1 MPGRLRKRTQ
11 MVIDENMA
19 ITHANYVVIDIKLSG
34 LVEEKNSIL
43 SIGAI
48 MMSGGR
54 IELGETFY
62 RLLTPDEE
70 SSVANPTAPGVAQAS
85 LLLEQNLA
93 PVLSEFLSI
102 SGNDILLGHLVS
114 TDLAFLKNEVK
125 RLIGTEVKNPVI
137 DTYQIYHWIMRHE
150 ASGAFYTP
158 RDVKLYE
165 VASQLGV
172 AVSSNHNSMNDA
184 FITAQVFQRL
194 MPMLIRAGV
203 KTVGDL
209 LRIGDPSGGLR

>member
-1 MPGRLRKRTQ
+1 MA
-11 MVIDENMA
+11 IDENMA

-34 LVEEKNSIL
+34 LLEEKNSIL

-62 RLLTPDEE
+62 RLLNTDAE
-70 SSVANPTAPGVAQAS
+70 SSVADLTAPGVAQAS
-85 LLLEQNLA
+85 LLVEPNLA

-102 SGNDILLGHLVS
+102 CGNDILLGHLVS

-137 DTYQIYHWIMRHE
+137 DTYQLYHWIMRRE

-158 RDVKLYE
+158 TDVKLYE

-172 AVSSNHNSMNDA
+172 AVSSNHNSMDDA

-194 MPMLIRAGV
+194 MPMLIKTGV
-203 KTVGDL
+203 KTVGEL

>member
-62 RLLTPDEE
+62 RLLTPDDE
-70 SSVANPTAPGVAQAS
+70 SPVANPTVPGVAQAS
-85 LLLEQNLA
+85 LLLEQNRA

-114 TDLAFLKNEVK
+114 TDLAFLK
-125 RLIGTEVKNPVI
+125 
-137 DTYQIYHWIMRHE
+137 M
-150 ASGAFYTP
+150 
-158 RDVKLYE
+158 KL
-165 VASQLGV
+165 
-172 AVSSNHNSMNDA
+172 N
-184 FITAQVFQRL
+184 
-194 MPMLIRAGV
+194 
-203 KTVGDL
+203 DL
-209 LRIGDPSGGLR
+209 LERR

>member
-1 MPGRLRKRTQ
+1 MTGRLKKRDHKL
-11 MVIDENMA
+11 DENMT
-19 ITHANYVVIDIKLSG
+19 ITHANYVVIDIKLTG
-34 LVEEKNSIL
+34 LDEEKDSIL

-48 MMSGGR
+48 RMSGGR

-62 RLLTPDEE
+62 RLLKPDAD
-70 SSVANPTAPGVAQAS
+70 SSGQDFLSPGLAPAR
-85 LLLEQNLA
+85 LLLEPNLA

-102 SGNDILLGHLVS
+102 CGNEVLMGHLVS

-125 RLIGTEVKNPVI
+125 RLIGMEVKNPVI
-137 DTYQIYHWIMRHE
+137 DTYQLYHWIMRRE

-158 RDVKLYE
+158 KEVKLYE

-172 AVSSNHNSMNDA
+172 AVSSDLNAMNDA

-194 MPMLIRAGV
+194 MPMLIRTGV

>member
-11 MVIDENMA
+11 MIVDENMA

-34 LVEEKNSIL
+34 LVEERNSIL

-62 RLLTPDEE
+62 RLLNPDAE
-70 SSVANPTAPGVAQAS
+70 SSVPNPTAQGVTQAS
-85 LLLEQNLA
+85 ILLEPNLA

-137 DTYQIYHWIMRHE
+137 DTYQIYHWIMRRE

-172 AVSSNHNSMNDA
+172 SVSSNHNSMNDA

-194 MPMLIRAGV
+194 MPMLISAGV

>member
-1 MPGRLRKRTQ
+1 MKKRNP
-11 MVIDENMA
+11 VDENMA
-19 ITHANYVVIDIKLSG
+19 ITHANYVVIDIKLTG
-34 LVEEKNSIL
+34 LDEEKDSIF

-62 RLLTPDEE
+62 RLMKPEAGPSEQSLPAHGIAAT
-70 SSVANPTAPGVAQAS
+70 S
-85 LLLEQNLA
+85 LLLEPNLA

-102 SGNDILLGHLVS
+102 SGNDILTGHLVS

-137 DTYQIYHWIMRHE
+137 DTYQIYHWIMKRE
-150 ASGAFYTP
+150 AAGAFYTP
-158 RDVKLYE
+158 KDVKLYE

-172 AVSSNHNSMNDA
+172 TVSSNHNSMNDA

-203 KTVGDL
+203 KTVGEL

>member
-1 MPGRLRKRTQ
+1 MQ
-11 MVIDENMA
+11 
-19 ITHANYVVIDIKLSG
+19 
-34 LVEEKNSIL
+34 
-43 SIGAI
+43 
-48 MMSGGR
+48 
-54 IELGETFY
+54 
-62 RLLTPDEE
+62 E
-70 SSVANPTAPGVAQAS
+70 SSVPNPTAPGVAQAS
-85 LLLEQNLA
+85 LLLEPNLA

-102 SGNDILLGHLVS
+102 CGNDILLGHLVS

-137 DTYQIYHWIMRHE
+137 DTYQIYHWIMRRE

-194 MPMLIRAGV
+194 MPMLIKTGV

>member
-1 MPGRLRKRTQ
+1 MI
-11 MVIDENMA
+11 VDENMA

-34 LVEEKNSIL
+34 LVEERNSIL

-62 RLLTPDEE
+62 RLLNPDAE
-70 SSVANPTAPGVAQAS
+70 SSVPNPTAQGVTQAS
-85 LLLEQNLA
+85 ILLEPNLA

-137 DTYQIYHWIMRHE
+137 DTYQIYHWIMRRE

-172 AVSSNHNSMNDA
+172 SVSSNHNSMNDA

-194 MPMLIRAGV
+194 MPMLISAGV

>member
-1 MPGRLRKRTQ
+1 MTGRLKKRNQ
-11 MVIDENMA
+11 AGIDENMA
-19 ITHANYVVIDIKLSG
+19 ITHANYVVIDIKLTG
-34 LVEEKNSIL
+34 LDEEKDSIL

-62 RLLTPDEE
+62 RLLKADAE
-70 SSVANPTAPGVAQAS
+70 SSAPNLMAHGVAQAS
-85 LLLEQNLA
+85 LTLEPNLA

-102 SGNDILLGHLVS
+102 SGSDILLGHLVS

-125 RLIGTEVKNPVI
+125 RLIGTEVNNPVI
-137 DTYQIYHWIMRHE
+137 DTYQIYHWIMKRE

-158 RDVKLYE
+158 IDVKLYE

-172 AVSSNHNSMNDA
+172 AVSSNHNSMDDA

>member
-1 MPGRLRKRTQ
+1 MG
-11 MVIDENMA
+11 IDENMA
-19 ITHANYVVIDIKLSG
+19 ITHANYVVIDIKLTG
-34 LVEEKNSIL
+34 LDEEKDSIL

-62 RLLTPDEE
+62 RFMKPDADF
-70 SSVANPTAPGVAQAS
+70 SLQNLQAHGVAPAS
-85 LLLEQNLA
+85 LLQEPNLA

-102 SGNDILLGHLVS
+102 SRSDILLGHLVS
-114 TDLAFLKNEVK
+114 TDLAFLKKEVK
-125 RLIGTEVKNPVI
+125 KLIGTEVKNPVI
-137 DTYQIYHWIMRHE
+137 DTYQIYHWIMRRE

-172 AVSSNHNSMNDA
+172 AVSSNHDSMNDA

-209 LRIGDPSGGLR
+209 LRIGDPSEGLR

>member
-1 MPGRLRKRTQ
+1 MA
-11 MVIDENMA
+11 IDENMA
-19 ITHANYVVIDIKLSG
+19 ITHANYVVIDIKLTG
-34 LVEEKNSIL
+34 LHEERDSIL

-62 RLLTPDEE
+62 RLLKPDAE
-70 SSVANPTAPGVAQAS
+70 SSVPNLTAPGFAQAS
-85 LLLEQNLA
+85 LLLEPNLA

-137 DTYQIYHWIMRHE
+137 DTYQIYHWIMRRE